1 MLINKIHI
9 CSELCKKIKV
19 KLNMKKVIENTNQDK
34 RQKNSQYWNTRKHKR
49 TVQFCS
55 AVCKHNEFFIPPQT

>member
-9 CSELCKKIKV
+9 CSELCKRVKV
-19 KLNMKKVIENTNQDK
+19 KLNMKRSNRKHK
-34 RQKNSQYWNTRKHKR
+34 PRQETKNSQHWNTRKHKR